1 LSQRIQEG
9 SGLSVAMSKSKLFPS
24 VLVQMCAIG
33 EETGSLSAMLAK
45 AAQLMMTDLNQQIAQ
60 LTTLL
65 EPLLMVFL
73 GGVIGG
79 MMVALYLPIFNLG
92 QVF

>member
-1 LSQRIQEG
+1 
-9 SGLSVAMSKSKLFPS
+9 
-24 VLVQMCAIG
+24 
-33 EETGSLSAMLAK
+33 MLEK
-45 AAQLMMTDLNQQIAQ
+45 AAQLLMADLNQHIAQ

-73 GGVIGG
+73 GGLIGG